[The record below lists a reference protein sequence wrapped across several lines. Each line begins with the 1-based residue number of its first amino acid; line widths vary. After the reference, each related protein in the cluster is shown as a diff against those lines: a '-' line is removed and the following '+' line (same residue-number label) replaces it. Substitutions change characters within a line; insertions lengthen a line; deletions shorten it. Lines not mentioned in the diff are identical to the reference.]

1 MSLYIVSSWQA
12 WHKQLCYG
20 SFAQNSDYGELQ
32 QYRLGLERKQLCNK
46 GVNYVES
53 QISEGVRDIGINMN
67 SCEKT
72 VSLWNKT
79 MVTHACPK
87 YNIYPWAFCRL
98 KGRVP
103 KKFLK
108 NHG

>member
-1 MSLYIVSSWQA
+1 M
-12 WHKQLCYG
+12 CYG
-20 SFAQNSDYGELQ
+20 SFEKNSDNGELQ

-72 VSLWNKT
+72 VSL
-79 MVTHACPK
+79 
-87 YNIYPWAFCRL
+87 
-98 KGRVP
+98 
-103 KKFLK
+103 
-108 NHG
+108 